1 MNAVSLLTKL
11 LKFRSITPDDGGA
24 FDFICEFMDDFSATR
39 VDENGVKNLILTK
52 KFSENGVH
60 LAFGG
65 HIDVVPAGEGW
76 ESEPFSPLLKD
87 GYIYARGAQDMKS
100 GVAAFLC
107 ACKNI
112 KNFNGKISIILTSD
126 EEGDAIF
133 GTKTALNFMQKNGD
147 LPDFAVVAEPT
158 SNAVFGDTI
167 KVGRRGSING
177 VLTIK
182 GVQGH
187 VAYPQKCVNP
197 AHQLAQILPKFAGFS
212 LDNGSEFFDKSQII
226 ITDIRGGI
234 EVCNVTPSEV
244 RIMFN
249 VRNSNLTSIDDLDAY
264 IRNLCKGL
272 EISLNLKQSSKPFLT
287 NKNSLVVKNL
297 AKSVSEVLNISPELN
312 TKGGTSDARYF
323 AEFGVEVAEFGVIND
338 RIHAV
343 NERVKEQEVSDLCAI
358 FEKFLAKF

>member
-1 MNAVSLLTKL
+1 MVISLLTKL
-11 LKFRSITPDDGGA
+11 LEFRSVTPNDDGA
-24 FDFICEFMDDFSATR
+24 FDFICKFMDDFTAVR

-52 KFSENGVH
+52 KFSDNGVH

-65 HIDVVPAGEGW
+65 HIDVVPPGDGW
-76 ESEPFSPLLKD
+76 QSEPFSPVFKN
-87 GYIYARGAQDMKS
+87 GYIYARGTQDMKS

-133 GTKTALNFMQKNGD
+133 GTKTALRFMQKNGD

-158 SNAVFGDTI
+158 SQSVFGDTI

-177 VLTIK
+177 ILTIK

-197 AHQLAQILPKFAGFS
+197 VHQLARILPKFAGFS
-212 LDNGSEFFDKSQII
+212 LDSGSEFFDKSQII

-264 IRNLCKGL
+264 IKNLCANL
-272 EISLNLKQSSKPFLT
+272 DFSLSLKQSSKPFLT

-297 AKSVSEVLNISPELN
+297 QKSVSEILGVTPELN

-323 AEFGVEVAEFGVIND
+323 AELGVEVAEFGVIND
-338 RIHAV
+338 TIHAV
-343 NERVKEQEVSDLCAI
+343 NERVKEHEVIGLCAV